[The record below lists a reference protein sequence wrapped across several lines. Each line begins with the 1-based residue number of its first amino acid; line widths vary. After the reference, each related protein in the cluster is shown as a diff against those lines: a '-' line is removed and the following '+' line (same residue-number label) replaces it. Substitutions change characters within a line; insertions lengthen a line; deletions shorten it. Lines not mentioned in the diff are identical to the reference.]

1 MRLLITGGSGYIA
14 SRFVEVVTARPG
26 VEEILVLDLR
36 APEAPPPKVRFV
48 ERSVTEDLRDL
59 FTDPA
64 RPVDVALHLA
74 WNVDPLR
81 DSRRQRRI
89 SIGGTRRFLEGCAAG
104 GVEHLLFMSSATAYG
119 AGPDHATPLAE
130 SEPPRDHRGSQYAAE
145 KAEGEELCRRFA
157 AERPGTLLQIVR
169 PAIVGGPNVS
179 NFIFR
184 WIEKP
189 IFFLPRG
196 LDPAMQ
202 FVHEDDVARALSAIV
217 DSKAEGA
224 WNVAPDDTLT
234 VRRAVA
240 IAASPCLTLPLVCLY
255 SLARVAWTLD
265 LKQVIEAPAPFLNY
279 LAYPWLVSNRRI
291 REELGF
297 EFRYGSQ
304 ETLESFLAARRDAA
318 RPQG

>member
-14 SRFVEVVTARPG
+14 SRFIETMAARPE
-26 VEEILVLDLR
+26 VEEIVDLDVR
-36 APEAPPPKVRFV
+36 APASPTEKVRFV

-59 FTDPA
+59 FTDPD
-64 RPVDVALHLA
+64 RPIDVALHLA

-81 DSRRQRRI
+81 DPRRQRQI
-89 SIGGTRRFLEGCAAG
+89 CIGGTRRFLEGCAAAE
-104 GVEHLLFMSSATAYG
+104 VKHLLYMSSATAYG
-119 AGPDHATPLAE
+119 AGPDHATPLVE
-130 SEPPRDHRGSQYAAE
+130 SEEPRDHRGNQYAAE
-145 KAEGEELCRRFA
+145 KAEGEELCRRFV

-169 PAIVGGPNVS
+169 PAIVGGPNAS

-184 WIEKP
+184 WMEKP

-196 LDPAMQ
+196 LDPEIQ
-202 FVHEDDVARALSAIV
+202 FVHEDDVARALLAIV
-217 DSKAEGA
+217 TAKAEGA

-234 VRRAVA
+234 VRRAVE
-240 IAASPCLTLPLVCLY
+240 IAGARSLTLPFGLLY
-255 SLARVAWTLD
+255 ALAGLAWKLD
-265 LKQVIEAPAPFLNY
+265 LRQVIESPAPFLNY

-304 ETLESFLAARRDAA
+304 ETLESFLAARR
-318 RPQG
+318 

>member
-14 SRFVEVVTARPG
+14 SRFIETVAARPE
-26 VEEILVLDLR
+26 VEEIVDLDLR
-36 APEAPPPKVRFV
+36 PPASPADKVRFV

-64 RPVDVALHLA
+64 RPIDVALHLA

-81 DSRRQRRI
+81 DPRRQREVCV
-89 SIGGTRRFLEGCAAG
+89 GGTRRFLEGCAAG
-104 GVEHLLFMSSATAYG
+104 DVKHVLFMSSATAYG
-119 AGPDHATPLAE
+119 AGPSHATPLEE
-130 SEPPRDHRGSQYAAE
+130 SEPPRDHHGNQYAVE
-145 KAEGEELCRRFA
+145 KAEAEELCRRFA

-184 WIEKP
+184 WMEKP

-202 FVHEDDVARALSAIV
+202 FVHEDDVARALEAIV

-224 WNVAPDDTLT
+224 WNLAPDDVLT
-234 VRRAVA
+234 VRQAVE
-240 IAASPCLTLPLVCLY
+240 IAGARCLALPFGVLY
-255 SLARVAWTLD
+255 AVARVAWR
-265 LKQVIEAPAPFLNY
+265 LKLRQVIEAPAPFLYY
-279 LAYPWLVSNRRI
+279 LAYPWLVENRRI
-291 REELGF
+291 KDELGF
-297 EFRYGSQ
+297 EFRHGSR
-304 ETLESFLAARRDAA
+304 ETLETFLAARRPAG
-318 RPQG
+318 R